1 MWGVVYQS
9 SNGAGFALEFI
20 GDMHDS
26 SAAGTESGYCGTNG
40 VCSGLT
46 AVSQGLGLSVLQP
59 ALDFTKALNGHA
71 GAGRGIN

>member
-26 SAAGTESGYCGTNG
+26 SAGGVHGTGQEAEGTAY
-40 VCSGLT
+40 GLKQ
-46 AVSQGLGLSVLQP
+46 V
-59 ALDFTKALNGHA
+59 A

>member
-26 SAAGTESGYCGTNG
+26 SFGSAD
-40 VCSGLT
+40 T
-46 AVSQGLGLSVLQP
+46 AILATTGFKANH
-59 ALDFTKALNGHA
+59 ALAT

>member
-1 MWGVVYQS
+1 VVYQT

-26 SAAGTESGYCGTNG
+26 SASGI
-40 VCSGLT
+40 LAHRP
-46 AVSQGLGLSVLQP
+46 AV
-59 ALDFTKALNGHA
+59 GHCATLCDEA